1 MTPRDEPL
9 TSIGVQNAT
18 GEGQRNSSRK
28 KRLGQSENEVQL
40 WMSLVVKVKSDAVKN
55 NTE

>member
-1 MTPRDEPL
+1 MTLKDEIPR
-9 TSIGVQNAT
+9 SVGVQNAT

-40 WMSLVVKVKSDAVKN
+40 WISLVVKVKSDAVKN
-55 NTE
+55 NIA

>member
-40 WMSLVVKVKSDAVKN
+40 WISLVVKVKSDAVKN